1 MHTMYRCLIAL
12 VASATIA
19 APALAQTRPFPQNAL
34 RGTIV
39 FGAPPVIALNGT
51 ATRLAPG
58 ARIRGTHNMLVMSG
72 ELVDK
77 KLVVNYTFDTSGTVR
92 DVWILTDDEIKVRPW
107 PTTPE
112 QAQTWSFDT
121 VSQVWTKP

>member
-1 MHTMYRCLIAL
+1 MYRCLIAL
-12 VASATIA
+12 AASAAIA

-58 ARIRGTHNMLVMSG
+58 SRIRGFNNMIVMSG

-77 KLVVNYTFDTSGTVR
+77 KAVVNYTFDASGTVR

-107 PTTPE
+107 PTSVE
-112 QAQTWSFDT
+112 QAQAWSFDPT
-121 VSQVWTKP
+121 AQVWTKP

>member
-1 MHTMYRCLIAL
+1 MYRCLIAL

-19 APALAQTRPFPQNAL
+19 APALAQTRSFPQDAL

-39 FGAPPVIALNGT
+39 FGSPPVIALNGT

-58 ARIRGTHNMLVMSG
+58 ARIRGYNNMLVMSG

-77 KLVVNYTFDTSGTVR
+77 KAVVNYTYDTSGYLR
-92 DVWILTDDEIKVRPW
+92 DVWILTDEEIKVRPW
-107 PTTPE
+107 PTSPA
-112 QAQTWSFDT
+112 QAQAWSFDPAT
-121 VSQVWTKP
+121 QVWTKP